1 MIKKSVVLIALLVI
15 YFMPTAGQD
24 LNRSQS
30 GWQVP
35 PEEIMKV
42 LHAPELPL
50 VWTAPTG
57 EYMFLAEPLQYPTL
71 AEMGAPM
78 HKLAGM
84 RVNPATNGFH
94 GRNWGGT
101 SPYVIRIEDGVRT
114 ALDLPAGAEVFEV
127 AWNVDGRRF
136 ALTVEFPDGF
146 ELWVGS
152 VDGKIR
158 KIENVLLNPLMA
170 NPVTWLPDQERL
182 LVWRIPERGPA
193 PIAPV
198 IPAGPEIRQGKGATA
213 RSTY

>member
-1 MIKKSVVLIALLVI
+1 MSRMIIKSVVLAAMVGHFYL
-15 YFMPTAGQD
+15 PAAAQ
-24 LNRSQS
+24 NSNA
-30 GWQVP
+30 GWQTP
-35 PEEIMKV
+35 SEEIMKV

-57 EYMFLAEPLQYPTL
+57 EYLFLAERLSYPTL

-84 RVNPATNGFH
+84 RINPATNGFH
-94 GRNWGGT
+94 GQNWGGI

-114 ALDLPAGAEVFEV
+114 AIDLPAGAEVFEV

-152 VDGKIR
+152 VDGKIS
-158 KIENVLLNPLMA
+158 KIENTLINPLMA
-170 NPVTWLPDQERL
+170 NPLSYP
-182 LVWRIPERGPA
+182 
-193 PIAPV
+193 
-198 IPAGPEIRQGKGATA
+198 
-213 RSTY
+213 